1 MAENAIDGTDWPIT
15 SPEARSEILLEL
27 KVDLRRLEERR
38 SQSAANT
45 PDDAATAHD
54 LASCVRAYARL
65 GEVDAGV
72 PMAKQLFSIVT
83 GDKRFSQQHQA
94 EAANYLGML
103 AYQCLNE
110 DRLDEALSLESLA
123 NPWYEDHKEAYEDQ
137 YLSSVGRLA
146 EIRAGRGEYQVALSL
161 VDQVLVDPGSAAR
174 KRPMSGRSGQLAAQ
188 RRKYRRLLKKAPRT
202 NM

>member
-1 MAENAIDGTDWPIT
+1 MRACGQLARLTGTGEFGVEDLNRGRERYRWNRLADYI
-15 SPEARSEILLEL
+15 SRSSLRSLEL

-110 DRLDEALSLESLA
+110 DRLDEALVS
-123 NPWYEDHKEAYEDQ
+123 
-137 YLSSVGRLA
+137 G
-146 EIRAGRGEYQVALSL
+146 IAGEPLVRGSQGGL
-161 VDQVLVDPGSAAR
+161 
-174 KRPMSGRSGQLAAQ
+174 
-188 RRKYRRLLKKAPRT
+188 
-202 NM
+202 